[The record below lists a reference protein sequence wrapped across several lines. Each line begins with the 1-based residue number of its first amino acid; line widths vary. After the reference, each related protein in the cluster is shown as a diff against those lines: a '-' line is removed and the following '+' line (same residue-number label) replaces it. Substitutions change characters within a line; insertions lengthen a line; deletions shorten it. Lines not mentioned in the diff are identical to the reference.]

1 MKFLIVSSRQNSG
14 GAIVLHLLCKILMER
29 KHDAKIF
36 YTTFR
41 KRSPFSYS
49 TFFFDH
55 LDFLRHDISRHLKA
69 RLLAKTKLVKKFR
82 YKGYTYVPI
91 KGCKRVYLPIIDNDT
106 IVVYPEI
113 VYGNLLRAK
122 KTVRWLLFFNPYKDD
137 DTAYEKD
144 ALYFSYREI
153 FNDAKLNP
161 TCRLLRLRNFDYDL
175 YRQTN
180 FGERSGC
187 CYMLRKG
194 TNRPDLPEKF
204 NGPILDTLAEADIVK
219 AFNEKKYCYF
229 YDTQTF
235 YASIASICGCIPIV
249 VPEAGKTRADYT
261 GKDDNLYGIAYG
273 DSPEEIS
280 YALATREKLM
290 EKINNFK
297 KENEAAVDYFIA
309 ECKRYFYGANETTEG

>member
-1 MKFLIVSSRQNSG
+1 MKFLIVAPRQNNG
-14 GAIVLHLLCKILMER
+14 GSIVQHLLCKLLTDR
-29 KHDAKIF
+29 GYDARIF
-36 YTTFR
+36 YIYEGTT
-41 KRSPFSYS
+41 S
-49 TFFFDH
+49 TTSH
-55 LDFLRHDISRHLKA
+55 LRLFLQQIKFLRHDFTKIAKVKLFPNAKFLK
-69 RLLAKTKLVKKFR
+69 KGR
-82 YKGYTYVPI
+82 YNGYAYFPI
-91 KGCKRVYLPIIDNDT
+91 KDCKRTLFPILDNDT
-106 IVVYPEI
+106 IVVYSEGI
-113 VYGNLLRAK
+113 GINFLHAK
-122 KTVRWLLFFNPYKDD
+122 KIVRWFLFFKRHNDA
-137 DTAYEKD
+137 AYEKD

-153 FNDAKLNP
+153 FNDANLNP

-194 TNRPDLPEKF
+194 NNRPDLPEKF